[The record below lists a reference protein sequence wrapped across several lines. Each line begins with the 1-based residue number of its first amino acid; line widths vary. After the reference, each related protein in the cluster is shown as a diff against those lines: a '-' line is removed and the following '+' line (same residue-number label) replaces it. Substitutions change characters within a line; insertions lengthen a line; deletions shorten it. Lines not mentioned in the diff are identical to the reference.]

1 MYEPKNLPRL
11 NEILSALSAMRFS
24 IVRNNQYYNQYSK
37 MDDPD
42 TDPLHVHNFL
52 EIFLNVSSDISFLV
66 NNNLYPVPE
75 GDAVISRPGDI
86 HMGVFHK
93 TAVQEHICI
102 WIDTDFASPMFS
114 FLRKENFCPF
124 FSFDVQAKKDLQAL
138 ALSLLDLCEKGGS
151 ELEKASYLLRILSIF
166 EKKTSQD
173 TTAQA
178 DIPEPLQKILDDI
191 HENFSEIRSVNDIL
205 TSHFVSSATL
215 TRWFRKYL
223 HSSPGEYLESVRLA
237 NAAVLLSNGH
247 SVTDACMHSG
257 FSDCSHF
264 IVLFKKK
271 FGETPLKYKKKVNI
285 GSALQG
291 RR

>member
-1 MYEPKNLPRL
+1 MYEPKNLPQL
-11 NEILSALSAMRFS
+11 NEIISTFYGMRFS
-24 IVRNNQYYNQYSK
+24 IVRNIEYSK
-37 MDDPD
+37 MNDPD
-42 TDPLHVHNFL
+42 ADPLHIHNYL

-86 HMGVFHK
+86 HMGIFHK
-93 TAVQEHICI
+93 AAVQEHICV
-102 WIDTDFASPMFS
+102 WIDTDFASPIFS
-114 FLRKENFCPF
+114 FLRKENFCPL
-124 FSFDVQAKKDLQAL
+124 FSFDVQAKKDLQVL
-138 ALSLLDLCEKGGS
+138 ALSLLDICEKGGS
-151 ELEKASYLLRILSIF
+151 ELEKASFLLRILSVF
-166 EKKTSQD
+166 EKKSSLD
-173 TTAQA
+173 TTTQA

-205 TSHFVSSATL
+205 LSHFVSSATL

-223 HSSPGEYLESVRLA
+223 HSSPREYLESVRLA
-237 NAAVLLSNGH
+237 HAAFLLSNGH
-247 SVTDACMHSG
+247 SVTDACMRSG

-285 GSALQG
+285 GSSEQSY
-291 RR
+291 R